1 MNIFAWIT
9 LLIFIVYFTAIYS
22 ASKSG
27 WLERHNMSLAM
38 GFIVMWRTQRGKE
51 IIESLAGRPTE
62 ADKIRERIAEV
73 ESDLEK
79 EANILK
85 RKPKLLKILRFSGKQ
100 KEYLVEQQL
109 GQEQLLRF

>member
-9 LLIFIVYFTAIYS
+9 LLIFIVYFAAIYG

-51 IIESLAGRPTE
+51 MIESLAGRATE
-62 ADKIRERIAEV
+62 AD
-73 ESDLEK
+73 
-79 EANILK
+79 
-85 RKPKLLKILRFSGKQ
+85 
-100 KEYLVEQQL
+100 
-109 GQEQLLRF
+109 